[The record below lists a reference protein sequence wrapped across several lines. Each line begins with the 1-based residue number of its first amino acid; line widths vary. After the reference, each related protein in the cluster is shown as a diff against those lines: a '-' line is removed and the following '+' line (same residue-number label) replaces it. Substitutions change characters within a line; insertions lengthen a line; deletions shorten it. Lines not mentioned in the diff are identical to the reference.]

1 ENLSVKASGVLALMY
16 LVKDSGLDVSQIDYL
31 IEHIMSGKLNN
42 FMVIGKG
49 SLFLGRMTNLFDGVS
64 ILVEKN
70 DGGKEENTEV
80 SKDEVKKI
88 IAREIRK
95 FAQQLMDD

>member
-1 ENLSVKASGVLALMY
+1 M
-16 LVKDSGLDVSQIDYL
+16 
-31 IEHIMSGKLNN
+31 
-42 FMVIGKG
+42 
-49 SLFLGRMTNLFDGVS
+49 FDGVS